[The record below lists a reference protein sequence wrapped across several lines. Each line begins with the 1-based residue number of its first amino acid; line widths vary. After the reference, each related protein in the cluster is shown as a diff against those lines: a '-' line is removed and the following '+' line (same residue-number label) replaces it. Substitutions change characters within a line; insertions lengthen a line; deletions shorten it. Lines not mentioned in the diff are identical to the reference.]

1 MRILISLTSFI
12 IFTLLFTSVY
22 AVESTSPEYTIDI
35 HELQFQD
42 EDDLSTNTN
51 ITTKEESQFQKNGF
65 VIRTARPFSF
75 SFKPLNLEF
84 GPLEEG
90 KIKIAE
96 ATMKI
101 EPSSQTGYIVLAYQQ
116 KPFSNPSG
124 DSILPLSYVIG
135 KDIFKP
141 FAQGLKQISPLLFQA
156 PLNDNDDEEIPLKL
170 KLKAPLTIGENT
182 FETNISL
189 ILMPVF

>member
-1 MRILISLTSFI
+1 MRRLILLTSFV
-12 IFTLLFTSVY
+12 IFLLLFTSVY
-22 AVESTSPEYTIDI
+22 AIESTSPEYTIDI
-35 HELQFQD
+35 QELKFLD
-42 EDDLSTNTN
+42 EEDLSVTSTLNAR
-51 ITTKEESQFQKNGF
+51 EEAQFQKNGF
-65 VIRTARPFSF
+65 VMKTGRPFSF
-75 SFKPLNLEF
+75 SVRPLNLEF

-90 KIKIAE
+90 QTKTADANIQIKP
-96 ATMKI
+96 
-101 EPSSQTGYIVLAYQQ
+101 PSQMGYIVLAYQQ

-141 FAQGLKQISPLLFQA
+141 FAQGLKQISPLLFHA
-156 PLNDNDDEEIPLKL
+156 PLTDNDDEEIPLKL
-170 KLKAPLTIGENT
+170 KLKAPLAIGENT